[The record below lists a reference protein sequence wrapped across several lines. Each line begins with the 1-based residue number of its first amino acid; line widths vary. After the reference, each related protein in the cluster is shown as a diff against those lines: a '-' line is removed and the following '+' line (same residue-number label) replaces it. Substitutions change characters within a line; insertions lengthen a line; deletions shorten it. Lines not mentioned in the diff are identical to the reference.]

1 MNITGYKSGY
11 QRDKAIDDYKDSLSI
26 RSNLNDIYENANNE
40 TARNRK
46 YNITPISQAK
56 SAEEEVGDLTLQ
68 TEKAMIN
75 LKKMLK
81 IGDAGSVLNK
91 LRVGNEL
98 VVFNRFFNLFEKDV
112 GNQSN
117 LTPIAY
123 YQLWERYKEKL
134 LASGNSGIFIP
145 SQKAD
150 IDALIGKI
158 DTLITS
164 SGLTDAEVK
173 KVSGI
178 VEYFYE
184 SGMNKQIES
193 IYKMLNTKKEYEHL
207 VKDTKMEREDILR
220 EKKKW
225 RADVEGVMSGLIE
238 AENEAKS
245 SKEPNRFTV
254 LTEFEDVI
262 DKIDK
267 NQKDLQRIDETI
279 AEFQTQYDLG
289 YIEDEEYRTKIEQL
303 IRARNNVLNT
313 EIKLGIK
320 QDKVENLIA
329 ELDAAYNE
337 GRISDVEY
345 YELMNNL
352 GKEQSA
358 ESISEIKA
366 IIKKSKK
373 EIVGDFLSSAKAKK
387 PSADKLRRGEEFKE
401 EMSQFG
407 KEKAESKYVKKIKA
421 DKEKQKKAKEEEL
434 SQEALLEK
442 FYEESGA
449 KAKFEKEKTE
459 KIEKQKKKKL
469 AKTMRGLKAQSYNE
483 IENARLSR
491 ITKTKFNNVIDEIT
505 RIIQTGELG
514 SGDLLSYQE
523 AEHILQN
530 SPIHSRKSSEQLDF
544 NLSGLINDLVS
555 QMTTPKSEA
564 EQKQEEEVI
573 NDKISDIVADM
584 MLKELKALETMKVGQ
599 IGEAKSQIEE
609 YQIIEDVKKSQH
621 EAVNYYTAL
630 MYQVEKLGKSK
641 LLSLLKSEIIF
652 KVSLEAGEVEAL
664 EKELNALDV
673 EELEKRAKHIFE
685 QNQKDSRYANPT
697 YKYFNYRNTFY
708 AKSGKKHKLIAY
720 IIYHLTG
727 IVIPKIKGGRVYKGR
742 GVESAK
748 NKYYEFGNYLI
759 QVPQLEKGFLAL
771 KYPSEGPVKEFPK
784 AVISSDFSTLLYE
797 IINTK
802 KFNTKEYNLLEDNE
816 KELFDRLITFAKISR
831 NDIENMS
838 KHRKITDKQRD
849 IDVKRFN
856 ILKGEIVAGNDN
868 PNVIKEMKALLIKLH
883 DEKII
888 GKPDFNRIM
897 QNLVY
902 LS

>member
-11 QRDKAIDDYKDSLSI
+11 QRDKAIDDYRDSLSI
-26 RSNLNDIYENANNE
+26 RSKLNEIYENANNE
-40 TARNRK
+40 TARNKK
-46 YNITPISQAK
+46 YNITPILQTK
-56 SAEEEVGDLTLQ
+56 SAEEEIGDLTLQ
-68 TEKAMIN
+68 TEKAMTN

-81 IGDAGSVLNK
+81 IDDAGSVLNR

-98 VVFNRFFNLFEKDV
+98 VIFNRFFNLFEKDV

-117 LTPIAY
+117 LTPTAY

-193 IYKMLNTKKEYEHL
+193 IYKMLNTKKEYERL

-279 AEFQTQYDLG
+279 AEFQKQYDLG
-289 YIEDEEYRTKIEQL
+289 YIENEEYRTKIEQL
-303 IRARNNVLNT
+303 IRARNNVSET

-337 GRISDVEY
+337 GRISVVEY

-352 GKEQSA
+352 GKEPSA

-421 DKEKQKKAKEEEL
+421 EKEKQKKAKEEEL

-449 KAKFEKEKTE
+449 KAKTEQAKFEKEKAN
-459 KIEKQKKKKL
+459 KAKKQ
-469 AKTMRGLKAQSYNE
+469 AKTMKGLKAQSYAD
-483 IENARLSR
+483 IEKARLSR
-491 ITKTKFNNVIDEIT
+491 TSTNKFKNVINEINS
-505 RIIQTGELG
+505 IIQIGGT
-514 SGDLLSYQE
+514 DLLSYQE
-523 AEHILQN
+523 AENILQN
-530 SPIHSRKSSEQLDF
+530 SPVHSRKVSEQLDF
-544 NLSGLINDLVS
+544 NLNGMLNDLVN
-555 QMTTPKSEA
+555 QMTTPKTEA
-564 EQKQEEEVI
+564 EQRQAEEVI
-573 NDKISDIVADM
+573 NDATSDVVADM
-584 MLKELKALETMKVGQ
+584 MLKELGALETVKMEQ
-599 IGEAKSQIEE
+599 LGEAKTQVEANK
-609 YQIIEDVKKSQH
+609 IIEDVENSQQ
-621 EAVNYYTAL
+621 EAINYYTFL
-630 MYQVEKLGKSK
+630 MHQIEEHGKNK
-641 LLSLLKSEIIF
+641 VLSLLSKSERVF
-652 KVSLEAGEVEAL
+652 KGALKAGEVEAL
-664 EKELNALDV
+664 EKELNELTE
-673 EELEKRAKHIFE
+673 EELMKRANEVYTKIGGKPE
-685 QNQKDSRYANPT
+685 NPSYNLKSRQQT
-697 YKYFNYRNTFY
+697 FN
-708 AKSGKKHKLIAY
+708 AKSNKKHKLIAY

-727 IVIPKIKGGRVYKGR
+727 QVIQNLKTKGGRIYKGR
-742 GVESAK
+742 GIESAK
-748 NKYYEFGNYLI
+748 DKYYEFGNYLI
-759 QVPQLEKGFLAL
+759 HVPQLEKGFLAL

-802 KFNTKEYNLLEDNE
+802 KFNTKEYDMLEDNE

-831 NDIENMS
+831 NDIENMT

-868 PNVIKEMKALLIKLH
+868 PNVIKEIKALLIKLH
-883 DEKII
+883 NEKVI
-888 GKPDFNRIM
+888 GKADFNRIM